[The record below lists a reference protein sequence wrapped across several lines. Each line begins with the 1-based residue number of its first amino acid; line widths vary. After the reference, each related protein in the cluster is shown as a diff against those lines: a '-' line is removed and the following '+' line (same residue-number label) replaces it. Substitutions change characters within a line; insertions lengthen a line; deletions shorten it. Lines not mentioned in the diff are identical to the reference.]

1 MGNGPT
7 YRLVV
12 VREDGSREIVA
23 TGIPEDNAASIR
35 QKLSTEPRVSQLVVE
50 LEDDHPEKV

>member
-23 TGIPEDNAASIR
+23 TGISEDNAASIR
-35 QKLSTEPRVSQLVVE
+35 QILSTEPRVPHLVLE
-50 LEDDHPEKV
+50 LESDHSEKV